1 MAARTRK
8 QSCVLFYKEDRLQSQ
23 EALLTYSVPLHI
35 SAVLIVPW
43 FPFHEG
49 ETSCTDWRDRVKIPQ
64 REL

>member
-8 QSCVLFYKEDRLQSQ
+8 QNCVLYYKEGRLQSQ
-23 EALLTYSVPLHI
+23 EALLTYSVPLDI

-43 FPFHEG
+43 FPSHEG
-49 ETSCTDWRDRVKIPQ
+49 KASYTDWRVCVKIPQ